1 MGTKQRLA
9 SGWLTALLILAVLWL
24 GGQAVGMWWRV
35 RQVKQETEHLEDR
48 VAEVE
53 RDMERRRE
61 LLEKIQEEDW
71 LTYQARLRL
80 NYKLPD
86 EQVVVVYK
94 KEKADIISAVAS
106 ASTQE
111 GDRSWLFRLW
121 DFIRGAVA
129 GLPAEAP

>member
-1 MGTKQRLA
+1 
-9 SGWLTALLILAVLWL
+9 
-24 GGQAVGMWWRV
+24 MWWRV
-35 RQVKQETEHLEDR
+35 RQVKQETERLEDR

-61 LLEKIQEEDW
+61 LLEKIQEDDW

-94 KEKADIISAVAS
+94 KEKSDIISAVEMTSSESGRRTAW
-106 ASTQE
+106 E
-111 GDRSWLFRLW
+111 RLRAW
-121 DFIRGAVA
+121 IA
-129 GLPAEAP
+129 GIVQW